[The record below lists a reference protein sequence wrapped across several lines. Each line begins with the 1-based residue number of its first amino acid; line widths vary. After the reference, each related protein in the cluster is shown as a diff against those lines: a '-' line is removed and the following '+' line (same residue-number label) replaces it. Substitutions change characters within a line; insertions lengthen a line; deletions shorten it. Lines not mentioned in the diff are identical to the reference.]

1 MLKFLMKYFI
11 DKKSLFHLMT
21 YTVKSEK
28 HIEDI
33 VDKVDALCAEHNLA
47 LLHHYVYHEVVKEK
61 GFPIERKVYIYE
73 VCQAKV
79 AALVLTDEPDFAP
92 FMPCR
97 IAIYEKDNHIVIS
110 TQNMQMML
118 DTLKANKE
126 LHIQTNT
133 LFKTL
138 KSLMNTLK

>member
-1 MLKFLMKYFI
+1 MLQLLMKYFMNT
-11 DKKSLFHLMT
+11 KSLFQLMT

-28 HIEDI
+28 EIEDI
-33 VDKVDALCAEHNLA
+33 TDTVEVLCAEHSLA
-47 LLHHYVYHEVVKEK
+47 LLHHYVYHKVVKEK
-61 GFPIERKVYIYE
+61 GFPIERKVYVYE

-97 IAIYEKDNHIVIS
+97 VAIYEKEDHCVIS
-110 TQNMQMML
+110 TQNMGMML

-126 LHIQTNT
+126 LYRQTST
-133 LFKTL
+133 LFETLKTL
-138 KSLMNTLK
+138 MNKLK

>member
-1 MLKFLMKYFI
+1 MKYFI
-11 DKKSLFHLMT
+11 DKKSLFQLMT

-28 HIEDI
+28 NIEDI
-33 VDKVDALCAEHNLA
+33 IDKIDALCTEHNLA
-47 LLHHYVYHEVVKEK
+47 LLHQYIYHEVVKEK

-97 IAIYEKDNHIVIS
+97 IAVYEKEDHNVIS
-110 TQNMQMML
+110 TQNMGMML
-118 DTLKANKE
+118 DTLKQNKE
-126 LHIQTNT
+126 LYLQTNT
-133 LFKTL
+133 LFETL
-138 KSLMNTLK
+138 KSLMNRLK

>member
-1 MLKFLMKYFI
+1 MLRLLMKFFI
-11 DKKSLFHLMT
+11 NKESLFELMT

-28 HIEDI
+28 KIENI
-33 VDKVDALCAEHNLA
+33 IDKVEGLCAEHNLA
-47 LLHHYVYHEVVKEK
+47 LLYKYIYHEVVKEK

-97 IAIYEKDNHIVIS
+97 IAVYEKENYSVIS
-110 TQNMQMML
+110 TQNMGMML
-118 DTLKANKE
+118 DTLNQNEE
-126 LHIQTNT
+126 LYLQTNT
-133 LFKTL
+133 LFETL
-138 KSLMNTLK
+138 KSLMDRLK